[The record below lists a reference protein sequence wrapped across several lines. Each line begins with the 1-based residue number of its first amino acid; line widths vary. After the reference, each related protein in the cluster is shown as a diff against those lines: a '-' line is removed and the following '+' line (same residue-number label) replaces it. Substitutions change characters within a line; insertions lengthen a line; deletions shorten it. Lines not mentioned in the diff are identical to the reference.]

1 MAKVRAILP
10 ATRMTPSRARRC
22 AFSKAARGASRCGGG
37 VTPTHES
44 RIGSDREIV
53 HGRLR
58 KAWHGGGPRV
68 RALFTRLGILCLA
81 SLVLAS
87 AGGEFAFAADSNGQP
102 VDALRGPWRWLV
114 PDLEDLRL
122 APRLEGGPW
131 REVAVTRDPD
141 RRRLA
146 LAQLERKSLPE
157 RSEANRNQA
166 KASILRR
173 AALESARLLEAAG
186 ESTAAA
192 EAYGSV
198 VASDDVALIDVWH
211 GLAANL
217 ARAGDAAGAEQAFL
231 RGLDASG
238 RAADQIRF
246 RYDMA
251 GFYVRQGRLL
261 EALAIVEALV
271 PHVPESYALS
281 HARAG
286 LRSSVEISGFA
297 QQRAD
302 QLDWSTPTSEPG
314 WEVFDPWIANAA
326 QHLPAG
332 LQARLL
338 PWAQRLSNDGGFRT
352 TILTAAA
359 GLLLL
364 AIFVLLRQRGD
375 VAVSIEYPDEL
386 RGMFRVRLRAGR
398 RSAPSA
404 ATEEEIRKGGASV
417 RKEHHMVSR
426 ETRFQRLF
434 TGRYH
439 VTVDGLLIDPE
450 TDEVLGKI
458 REDKVVRIRHR
469 RTVRLEFDVHPS
481 TCPVDLKVVWGDRP
495 AEEAQITV
503 PGLVDK
509 PRAANKGVIRVL
521 LPKGNYR
528 LLVGCGDRVFDQALD
543 VSSFRPSTVELDV
556 LESEAVF
563 KGCPPAVVPYLT
575 GDLPAVAR
583 ALERDGQSALGFRLL
598 AAKHQADGEIGRA
611 ADYFESAG
619 DAHSAARLRL
629 ELGET
634 GRAAALFEEA
644 GEWLEAAEAHRLD
657 EHILRA
663 GECYERVLDY
673 ERAIDCYREAG
684 AIDLWLTALER
695 CGKVFPAAKLAIEH
709 NQRPRAIRLLQRVEA
724 TDSDFREACGLLAE
738 AFETEGHYDLAAGKL
753 DEHISTFRPAFAT
766 ADTYSRLAELWE
778 QAGHLERSLDVLE
791 DLRRREPTFPNIAAR
806 IESIRKQRSAS
817 GHFFGAMSRAT
828 SGSTTAFVGEVR
840 YDLLDEIG
848 RGGMGIVYRALD
860 TRLDRIVALK
870 RLPEG
875 LRRHHPRALQ
885 FFLRE
890 AQSAARLNHP
900 NIVTVYDADQQDGQ
914 FFITME
920 LLEGQPLQT
929 VLREHGQL
937 SPSNVLGI
945 ARQTCR
951 GLDYAHTQGVIH
963 RDIKTANLFVTSDR
977 VVKIMDF
984 GLAKVL
990 EEVRGA
996 TTLVSGTPY
1005 YMSPEQVLGD
1015 DVDHRSDLYSLGITL
1030 FELATGGVPFDSGE
1044 VGYHHRHSPVPDPLS
1059 IRPDLPEDLSALIVK
1074 LLEKDPD
1081 TRFQSASDVL
1091 KALFK
1096 IDPS

>member
-1 MAKVRAILP
+1 
-10 ATRMTPSRARRC
+10 
-22 AFSKAARGASRCGGG
+22 
-37 VTPTHES
+37 
-44 RIGSDREIV
+44 
-53 HGRLR
+53 
-58 KAWHGGGPRV
+58 
-68 RALFTRLGILCLA
+68 
-81 SLVLAS
+81 
-87 AGGEFAFAADSNGQP
+87 
-102 VDALRGPWRWLV
+102 
-114 PDLEDLRL
+114 
-122 APRLEGGPW
+122 
-131 REVAVTRDPD
+131 
-141 RRRLA
+141 
-146 LAQLERKSLPE
+146 
-157 RSEANRNQA
+157 
-166 KASILRR
+166 
-173 AALESARLLEAAG
+173 
-186 ESTAAA
+186 
-192 EAYGSV
+192 
-198 VASDDVALIDVWH
+198 
-211 GLAANL
+211 
-217 ARAGDAAGAEQAFL
+217 
-231 RGLDASG
+231 
-238 RAADQIRF
+238 
-246 RYDMA
+246 MA
-251 GFYVRQGRLL
+251 GFYAHEGRLL
-261 EALAIVEALV
+261 EALAIVDALV
-271 PHVPESYALS
+271 PHVPKSRTLS
-281 HARAG
+281 HAKAG
-286 LRSSVEISGFA
+286 LRSSIEISGFI
-297 QQRAD
+297 QKRGS
-302 QLDWSTPTSEPG
+302 QLAWPTTEPEPG
-314 WEVFDPWIANAA
+314 WEVFDPRIANAVGR
-326 QHLPAG
+326 LPTS
-332 LQARLL
+332 LQAQLL
-338 PWAQRLSNDGGFRT
+338 PWAQRFSNDDGFRT
-352 TILTAAA
+352 TTLTIASAI
-359 GLLLL
+359 LLLT
-364 AIFVLLRQRGD
+364 IFVLLRQRGD
-375 VAVSIEYPDEL
+375 VAVAIEYPDEL
-386 RGMFRVRLRAGR
+386 RGIFRVSLRGGR

-404 ATEEEIRKGGASV
+404 ATEEDLRKGDASM
-417 RKEHHMVSR
+417 RREHHMVSR

-439 VTVDGLLIDPE
+439 VAIDGLLIDPE

-509 PRAANKGVIRVL
+509 PRATSKGLIRVL
-521 LPKGNYR
+521 LPKGSYR
-528 LLVGCGDRVFDQALD
+528 LLVGCGDRVFDQALE
-543 VSSFRPSTVELDV
+543 VSSFRPSQVALDV
-556 LESEAVF
+556 LESDAVF

-598 AAKHQADGEIGRA
+598 ALKHRADGEAGRA

-634 GRAAALFEEA
+634 SRAAALFEEA
-644 GEWLEAAEAHRLD
+644 AEWLAAAEAHRLD
-657 EHILRA
+657 EQVLRA

-673 ERAIDCYREAG
+673 ERAIDCYREVG
-684 AIDLWLTALER
+684 AIDRWLTALER
-695 CGKVFPAAKLAIEH
+695 CGHVFPAAKLAIEH

-724 TDSDFREACGLLAE
+724 TDPDFREACALLAE

-766 ADTYSRLAELWE
+766 ADTYSRLADLWE

-806 IESIRKQRSAS
+806 IEVLRKQRSAS
-817 GHFFGAMSRAT
+817 GHLFGNASRAS
-828 SGSTTAFVGEVR
+828 SGATTAFVEEAR
-840 YDLLDEIG
+840 YDLLEEIG

-860 TRLDRIVALK
+860 TRLDRVVALK

-929 VLREHGQL
+929 VLHERGQL

-951 GLDYAHTQGVIH
+951 GLDYAHSQGVIH

-1005 YMSPEQVLGD
+1005 YMSPEQVLGE

-1030 FELATGGVPFDSGE
+1030 FELATGNVPFDSGE
-1044 VGYHHRHSPVPDPLS
+1044 IGYHHRHSPVPDPQVL
-1059 IRPDLPEDLSALIVK
+1059 RPDLPEGLSKLILR
-1074 LLEKDPD
+1074 LLEKEPD
-1081 TRFQSASDVL
+1081 ARIQTARGVL
-1091 KALFK
+1091 EALFK
-1096 IDPS
+1096 IKAS

>member
-1 MAKVRAILP
+1 
-10 ATRMTPSRARRC
+10 MTPT
-22 AFSKAARGASRCGGG
+22 FK
-37 VTPTHES
+37 PE
-44 RIGSDREIV
+44 IGSDHEIAHRLLREA
-53 HGRLR
+53 RLR
-58 KAWHGGGPRV
+58 FV
-68 RALFTRLGILCLA
+68 RRGCVRGLLMRFGVLCIA
-81 SLVLAS
+81 SLVVTS
-87 AGGEFAFAADSNGQP
+87 AFGGGAFAAASKGQP
-102 VDALRGPWRWLV
+102 TEALRGPWRWLA
-114 PDLEDLRL
+114 PDLEDLRP
-122 APRLEGGPW
+122 ASRLELGPW
-131 REVAVTRDPD
+131 REVSVTRDPD
-141 RRRLA
+141 RRRSA
-146 LAQLERKSLPE
+146 LVRLDRELGKG
-157 RSEANRNQA
+157 RSDTARTLA

-186 ESTAAA
+186 QSLAAA
-192 EAYGSV
+192 EAYASV
-198 VASDDVALIDVWH
+198 VASHDVALIEVWH

-217 ARAGDAAGAEQAFL
+217 ARAGDAAGAERAFL

-238 RAADQIRF
+238 RASDQIRF

-251 GFYVRQGRLL
+251 GFYAHEGRLL
-261 EALAIVEALV
+261 EALAIVDALV
-271 PHVPESYALS
+271 PHVPKSRTLS
-281 HARAG
+281 HAKAG
-286 LRSSVEISGFA
+286 LRSSIEISGFI
-297 QQRAD
+297 QKRGS
-302 QLDWSTPTSEPG
+302 QLDWPTTEPEPG
-314 WEVFDPWIANAA
+314 WEVFDPRIANAVGR
-326 QHLPAG
+326 LPTS
-332 LQARLL
+332 LQAQLL
-338 PWAQRLSNDGGFRT
+338 PWAQRFSNDDGFRT
-352 TILTAAA
+352 TTLTIAAA
-359 GLLLL
+359 ILLLT
-364 AIFVLLRQRGD
+364 IFVLLRQRGD
-375 VAVSIEYPDEL
+375 VAVAIEYPDEL
-386 RGMFRVRLRAGR
+386 RGIFRVSLRGGR

-404 ATEEEIRKGGASV
+404 ATEEDLRKGDASM
-417 RKEHHMVSR
+417 RREHHMVSR

-439 VTVDGLLIDPE
+439 VAIDGLLIDPE

-509 PRAANKGVIRVL
+509 PRATSKGLIRVL
-521 LPKGNYR
+521 LPKGSYR
-528 LLVGCGDRVFDQALD
+528 LLVGCGDRVFDQALE
-543 VSSFRPSTVELDV
+543 VSSFRPSQVALDV
-556 LESEAVF
+556 LESDAVF

-598 AAKHQADGEIGRA
+598 ALKHQADGEAGRA

-634 GRAAALFEEA
+634 SRAAALFEEA
-644 GEWLEAAEAHRLD
+644 AEWLAAAEAHRLD
-657 EHILRA
+657 EQVLRA

-673 ERAIDCYREAG
+673 ERAIDCYREVG
-684 AIDLWLTALER
+684 AIDRWLTALER
-695 CGKVFPAAKLAIEH
+695 CGHVFPAAKLAIEH

-724 TDSDFREACGLLAE
+724 TDPDFREACALLAE

-766 ADTYSRLAELWE
+766 ADTYSRLADLWE

-806 IESIRKQRSAS
+806 IEVLRKQRSAS
-817 GHFFGAMSRAT
+817 GHLFGNASRAS
-828 SGSTTAFVGEVR
+828 SGATTAFVEEAR
-840 YDLLDEIG
+840 YDLLEEIG

-860 TRLDRIVALK
+860 TRLDRVVALK

-929 VLREHGQL
+929 VLHERGQL

-951 GLDYAHTQGVIH
+951 GLDYAHSQGVIH

-1005 YMSPEQVLGD
+1005 YMSPEQVLGE

-1030 FELATGGVPFDSGE
+1030 FELATGNVPFDSGE
-1044 VGYHHRHSPVPDPLS
+1044 IGYHHRHSPVPDPQVL
-1059 IRPDLPEDLSALIVK
+1059 RPDLPEGLSKLILR
-1074 LLEKDPD
+1074 LLEKEPD
-1081 TRFQSASDVL
+1081 ARIQTARGVL
-1091 KALFK
+1091 EALFK
-1096 IDPS
+1096 IKAS

>member
-1 MAKVRAILP
+1 
-10 ATRMTPSRARRC
+10 
-22 AFSKAARGASRCGGG
+22 
-37 VTPTHES
+37 VTPTHEPRFDS
-44 RIGSDREIV
+44 IHEIARRPLRKEWVRSDRRRHARRLTTRIG
-53 HGRLR
+53 L
-58 KAWHGGGPRV
+58 
-68 RALFTRLGILCLA
+68 LCFVT
-81 SLVLAS
+81 LVVTAAVVDGS
-87 AGGEFAFAADSNGQP
+87 FAAGRTGQP
-102 VDALRGPWRWLV
+102 ADALRGPWRWLV
-114 PDLEDLRL
+114 PDLEEIR
-122 APRLEGGPW
+122 PTSQLELGPW

-141 RRRLA
+141 RRLIALSRL
-146 LAQLERKSLPE
+146 EGEPE
-157 RSEANRNQA
+157 TDRADTPRTPA

-173 AALESARLLEAAG
+173 AAFESARLLEAAG
-186 ESTAAA
+186 ESVAAA
-192 EAYGSV
+192 EAYASV
-198 VASDDVALIDVWH
+198 VASNDVALIEVWH

-217 ARAGDAAGAEQAFL
+217 SRAGDAVGAERAFL

-238 RAADQIRF
+238 RASDQIRF

-251 GFYVRQGRLL
+251 GFYAREGRLL
-261 EALAIVEALV
+261 EALAVVEALM
-271 PHVPESYALS
+271 PHVPESDVLS
-281 HARAG
+281 HAQVG
-286 LRSSVEISGFA
+286 LRSSIEISGLS
-297 QQRAD
+297 QKRGT
-302 QLDWSTPTSEPG
+302 QLDWPTPPPEPG
-314 WEVFDPWIANAA
+314 WEVFGPRVVNVASR
-326 QHLPAG
+326 LPNS
-332 LQARLL
+332 LQAQLL
-338 PWAQRLSNDGGFRT
+338 PWAQRYSNDAGFRT
-352 TILTAAA
+352 ATLTLAA

-364 AIFVLLRQRGD
+364 TIFVLLRQRGD
-375 VAVSIEYPDEL
+375 VAVAIEYPDEL
-386 RGMFRVRLRAGR
+386 RGLFRVTLRGGR
-398 RSAPSA
+398 RSAPNA
-404 ATEEEIRKGGASV
+404 ASEEEIREGGASV
-417 RKEHHMVSR
+417 RREHQMVSR

-439 VTVDGLLIDPE
+439 VAIDGLLVDPE

-458 REDKVVRIRHR
+458 RDDKVVRIRHR
-469 RTVRLEFDVHPS
+469 RTIRLEFDVHPS

-509 PRAANKGVIRVL
+509 PRAAIKGVVRVL
-521 LPKGNYR
+521 LPKGSYR
-528 LLVGCGDRVFDQALD
+528 LLVGCGDRVFDQALE
-543 VSSFRPSTVELDV
+543 VSSFRPSTVSLDV
-556 LESEAVF
+556 LASDAVF

-583 ALERDGQSALGFRLL
+583 ALERDGQSVLGFRLL
-598 AAKHQADGEIGRA
+598 AEKHQAEGDTSRA

-629 ELGET
+629 ELGES

-644 GEWLEAAEAHRLD
+644 AEWLEAAEAHRLD
-657 EHILRA
+657 GQILRA

-695 CGKVFPAAKLAIEH
+695 CGHVFPAAKLAIEH
-709 NQRPRAIRLLQRVEA
+709 NQRPRAIRLLQRVEP
-724 TDSDFREACGLLAE
+724 TDADFREACALLAE

-753 DEHISTFRPAFAT
+753 DEHISTFRPGFAT
-766 ADTYSRLAELWE
+766 AETYSRLAELWE
-778 QAGHLERSLDVLE
+778 QAGHFERALEVLE
-791 DLRRREPTFPNIAAR
+791 DLRRREPTFPSVAAR
-806 IESIRKQRSAS
+806 IEALRKQRSAS
-817 GHFFGAMSRAT
+817 GHFFGTMTRAS
-828 SGSTTAFVGEVR
+828 SGSTTAFVGDVR
-840 YDLLDEIG
+840 YDLLEEIG
-848 RGGMGIVYRALD
+848 RGGMGIVYRARD

-929 VLREHGQL
+929 VLHERGQL

-945 ARQTCR
+945 ARQACR
-951 GLDYAHTQGVIH
+951 GLDYAHTQGIIH
-963 RDIKTANLFVTSDR
+963 RDIKTANLFVTTDR

-1015 DVDHRSDLYSLGITL
+1015 DVDHRSDLYSLGVTL
-1030 FELATGGVPFDSGE
+1030 FELATGVVPFDSGE
-1044 VGYHHRHSPVPDPLS
+1044 VGYHHRHSPVPDPQVL
-1059 IRPDLPEDLSALIVK
+1059 RPDLPEDMSKLILR
-1074 LLEKDPD
+1074 LLEKDPEL
-1081 TRFQSASDVL
+1081 RFQTATSVL
-1091 KALFK
+1091 EALFK
-1096 IDPS
+1096 VDPS